1 MRTVVLVSG
10 GGSNLQSLLDSCK
23 VAKIVGVISNEPNA
37 FALTRAHRAGVPS
50 EVLCHRD
57 FPSREVYDEALA
69 QHVIAYDPGLIV
81 LAGFMRI
88 LTPIFIKQ
96 FHGRILNIH
105 PALLPAFRG
114 LHTHARALAAG
125 VNEHGA
131 SVHFVTEELDG
142 GPVILQ
148 AKVPVLPGD
157 TEETLAARVLTEEH
171 KIYPRV
177 VELFAEGRLRLD
189 LFLAG
194 TERKLD
200 PTQFFS
206 NPIN

>member
-10 GGSNLQSLLDSCK
+10 GGSNLQALLDSCK
-23 VAKIVGVISNEPNA
+23 IAKIVGVISNEPDA
-37 FALTRAHRAGVPS
+37 FALTRARRAGVPS

-57 FPSREVYDEALA
+57 FPSREAYDEALV
-69 QHVIAYDPGLIV
+69 QRVETYDPGLVV

-88 LTPIFIKQ
+88 LTPVFVKRFLGQ
-96 FHGRILNIH
+96 ILNIH

-125 VNEHGA
+125 VQEHGA

-148 AKVPVLPGD
+148 AKVPVFPGD
-157 TEETLAARVLTEEH
+157 TETTLAARVLTEEH

-177 VELFAEGRLRLD
+177 VESFAGGRLRL
-189 LFLAG
+189 G
-194 TERKLD
+194 SIPSEC
-200 PTQFFS
+200 
-206 NPIN
+206 